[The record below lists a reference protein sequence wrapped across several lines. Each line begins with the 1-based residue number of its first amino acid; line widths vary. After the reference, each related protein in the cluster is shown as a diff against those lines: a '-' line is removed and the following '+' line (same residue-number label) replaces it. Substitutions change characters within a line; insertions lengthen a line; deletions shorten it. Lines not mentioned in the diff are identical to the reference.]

1 MSDQQMDGLTDELAK
16 LIHSSDP
23 DDRPALSKCLVTA
36 RAYLA
41 PLLKGHDVPEVVV
54 DDCTLSVAAD
64 LWQARDARN
73 GIVSIGDADGIEP
86 FRISSDPLRSAR
98 PKLRAVGI
106 PAGMGIA

>member
-1 MSDQQMDGLTDELAK
+1 MNDAQLVASLGRLVGTMD
-16 LIHSSDP
+16 SSEQSILLEQIN
-23 DDRPALSKCLVTA
+23 AA

-41 PLLKGHDVPEVVV
+41 PYIEGQDVPQAVI

-73 GIVSIGDADGIEP
+73 GIVGLTADGIEP
-86 FRISSDPLRSAR
+86 FRISSDPLRTAW
-98 PKLRAVGI
+98 PKLRAAGV

>member
-1 MSDQQMDGLTDELAK
+1 MTDEELVARLAR
-16 LIHSSDP
+16 LVGTLDE
-23 DDRPALSKCLVTA
+23 DERPGLLEQIETA

-41 PLLKGHDVPEVVV
+41 PHIEGRGVAQAVV

-73 GIVSIGDADGIEP
+73 GIVGLTADGIEP
-86 FRISSDPLRSAR
+86 FRISSDPLRTAW
-98 PKLRAVGI
+98 PKLRAAGV